1 MRKARQKKT
10 HQTSILAFTQPGI
23 RPIDSLNSTERS
35 AADVQLQRALE
46 MSMGETAREQE
57 MILRQ
62 IQSQSSSSSSSTSAA
77 VQQQI
82 PIAKNTSWM
91 AEFDRP
97 RPENTKSSKLA
108 TIHRTQKL
116 KQQPEKE
123 ANPFTADPFMAIP
136 PHNYSTTIK
145 RRASLQIDSLTRP
158 NISSFHEKRKPVES
172 ESPKTPGTK
181 EIVLV
186 GETPPPTSES
196 ALTPRKQLASL
207 DSDHTNQSQSS
218 PEVLSNAPWKKTEL
232 RPLGLLRHSS
242 APVPLNPCRT
252 PPPQSIP
259 DSISNEFDIN
269 SIRYTS
275 TLTSAKKSTP
285 LRKRISYSFL
295 DRDEDDSDDDAK
307 LGTANFENLDA
318 ASLGAQSPVRR
329 TPIAAVMTPRN
340 NTKPSSLELAS
351 SPVIIVSTSRPN
363 LGLKMNLLER
373 GDNFRLS
380 RSSSTREP
388 VLISDDE
395 DDKEFAGGNAS
406 NSKTSETFSLSKVP
420 KEATCPMCSKL
431 FLQAE
436 IENHASYCFGD
447 EDVQEAPSKAT
458 TRRNSSPSKLSK
470 ARFIH
475 DTIVDNFDG
484 YDQDG
489 LDEDPFEGG
498 ENHDAEFDPFSDTD
512 EPVARDDANP
522 TQLSPLKGFVNLKD
536 LEQQGQLGHLAGYFN
551 QFSTKKKSPK
561 KRRGGSTS
569 ASTQRG
575 QASAE
580 RFQKGGRF
588 GRGGRAKPQRGGRK
602 RGGRSQ
608 PSQGGDR
615 SAADASYNYYADEP
629 DFTGVSGAGSLR
641 WESGRSVHLQ

>member
-10 HQTSILAFTQPGI
+10 HQTRYLLCLTPCPYVPNLLLVASSHSLNQ
-23 RPIDSLNSTERS
+23 DSLNSTERS

-62 IQSQSSSSSSSTSAA
+62 IQSQSSSSSTSSSAA
-77 VQQQI
+77 QHQN
-82 PIAKNTSWM
+82 PISKNTSWL
-91 AEFDRP
+91 AAFDQP
-97 RPENTKSSKLA
+97 RPENTKSSKPA

-116 KQQPEKE
+116 KHQPEKD
-123 ANPFTADPFMAIP
+123 ADPFAADPFMAIP

-145 RRASLQIDSLTRP
+145 RRASLQIDGSTRP
-158 NISSFHEKRKPVES
+158 NISSFHEKRKPAES
-172 ESPKTPGTK
+172 ESPRTPSTK

-196 ALTPRKQLASL
+196 ALTPRKQLSAL
-207 DSDHTNQSQSS
+207 DSDHANQSQSS

-242 APVPLNPCRT
+242 APTPSNPCRT

-259 DSISNEFDIN
+259 NSISNQFDIN

-295 DRDEDDSDDDAK
+295 ERDEEDSDNDA
-307 LGTANFENLDA
+307 GSSNASFDA
-318 ASLGAQSPVRR
+318 GNHGAQSPVRKAP
-329 TPIAAVMTPRN
+329 TSAVITPRN
-340 NTKPSSLELAS
+340 NTKNSSLELES

-363 LGLKMNLLER
+363 LGLKMDHLER
-373 GDNFRLS
+373 SGNVRVPG
-380 RSSSTREP
+380 STSKREP

-395 DDKEFAGGNAS
+395 DDKGFAGNVLNS
-406 NSKTSETFSLSKVP
+406 NTGDAFNLSK
-420 KEATCPMCSKL
+420 
-431 FLQAE
+431 AE

-447 EDVQEAPSKAT
+447 DDVQDAPSKAT
-458 TRRNSSPSKLSK
+458 TRRHSSPSKVSK
-470 ARFIH
+470 ARFMH
-475 DTIVDNFDG
+475 DSIVDNFDG

-489 LDEDPFEGG
+489 YDHGGFDEDARGG
-498 ENHDAEFDPFSDTD
+498 GDAQYDPFSDGDD
-512 EPVARDDANP
+512 EPTAPNDANP
-522 TQLSPLKGFVNLKD
+522 AQLSPLKGFVNLKD

-569 ASTQRG
+569 TSTQRG
-575 QASAE
+575 RASAE
-580 RFQKGGRF
+580 RFPKGGRF

-602 RGGRSQ
+602 RGARSQ
-608 PSQGGDR
+608 PSQGADR

-629 DFTGVSGAGSLR
+629 DFSGVAGAGSLR